1 MTKHLST
8 GLFALVLFCAL
19 MPWVTF
25 SCAGEDLLSVSG
37 VDLAVGVEVPKEDSD
52 SEDVSG
58 HSTAVAVMAAAIL
71 GLVTWAARGRVGT
84 LVRAGFASVGF
95 LMMLLLK
102 FDIEREARLAFKEAA
117 ENPGEALA
125 VEGSL
130 GLLLNVT
137 WEFGY
142 WVALAAFISIVAIQF
157 KRFSDLRRSEL
168 D

>member
-1 MTKHLST
+1 
-8 GLFALVLFCAL
+8 
-19 MPWVTF
+19 
-25 SCAGEDLLSVSG
+25 
-37 VDLAVGVEVPKEDSD
+37 
-52 SEDVSG
+52 
-58 HSTAVAVMAAAIL
+58 
-71 GLVTWAARGRVGT
+71 
-84 LVRAGFASVGF
+84 
-95 LMMLLLK
+95 MMLLLK